1 MKNTLLIICVL
12 IIVAGA
18 FYITNIPE
26 PEPEIYVETV
36 FDAVAETTYLPSKP
50 ETIRVPG
57 KVVWDTLYIWDT
69 VYATEVAE
77 MDTAFKEGELF
88 VQYFYK
94 PQLFNLE
101 WEPYPVP
108 TVTKTITETI
118 HLPYRPSWYETRT
131 FGFITGCLMTGTLV
145 WMVK

>member
-12 IIVAGA
+12 IIVAGI
-18 FYITNIPE
+18 FYITNIPG
-26 PEPEIYVETV
+26 PEPEIYVETI
-36 FDAVAETTYLPSKP
+36 FDEVT
-50 ETIRVPG
+50 
-57 KVVWDTLYIWDT
+57 DTLYIQADPETLRVPARVLWDTLKIRDT
-69 VYATEVAE
+69 VYFTEVAE

-88 VQYFYK
+88 VQYFYE
-94 PQLFNLE
+94 PQLFNLK

-118 HLPYRPSWYETRT
+118 HLPYRPRWYETRT
-131 FGFITGCLMTGTLV
+131 FGFITGCLLTGTLV